1 MRDDLY
7 AAYVQHALQQLL
19 GVAERVGPRLH
30 DRPAGEHT
38 NSVGALVLHCTEVCE
53 FWLGHLVLGRPSTR
67 DRDAEFVATLSLQE
81 LRDRVARTTAQVAA
95 DLRAVAAGDGGHP
108 SELRVF
114 AVGDGSDEDLVM
126 YLLKELHQHLGHAE
140 LSADVFAQQVYHLA
154 LAGEWAAAVERG
166 GPYERST
173 IDQTLDEVGFIHCSF
188 LHQLERTRRRF
199 SAGREDVV
207 LVCIDPRRLDVELRV
222 EDLHG
227 NGEVF
232 PHLYGPLALDAVL
245 EARPLGGWPDD
256 DGG

>member
-7 AAYVQHALQQLL
+7 GAYVEHALEHLL

-67 DRDAEFVATLSLQE
+67 DRDAEFVATPSLQE
-81 LRDRVARTTAQVAA
+81 LRERVARTTAQVAA
-95 DLRAVAAGDGGHP
+95 DLQAVAAGEGGHP

-154 LAGEWAAAVERG
+154 LAHEWERTLATG
-166 GPYERST
+166 GPYLRST
-173 IDQTLDEVGFIHCSF
+173 IDQSLDEVGFIHCSF
-188 LHQLERTRRRF
+188 LHQLERTRQRF
-199 SAGREDVV
+199 YAGRDDVV
-207 LVCIDPRRLDVELRV
+207 LVCIDPQRLDVELRV
-222 EDLHG
+222 EDLHDH
-227 NGEVF
+227 GEAF
-232 PHLYGPLALDAVL
+232 PHLYGPLALDAVV
-245 EARPLGGWPDD
+245 EFRPLGGWPVP
-256 DGG
+256 